1 MTGEFKIKRNIKIVK
16 RCYNFRFQGV
26 DFASGQGLR
35 GFETT
40 GIVNYFEDFK
50 NVKTKFRAER
60 RRFRMDTNSG

>member
-1 MTGEFKIKRNIKIVK
+1 MKQ
-16 RCYNFRFQGV
+16 CYNFRFQRV

-50 NVKTKFRAER
+50 TAKTQEWSKRCRLKTKI
-60 RRFRMDTNSG
+60 N

>member
-35 GFETT
+35 DFETT
-40 GIVNYFEDFK
+40 GIVTYFEDFK
-50 NVKTKFRAER
+50 TVKTQEWSKRCR
-60 RRFRMDTNSG
+60 LKTKIN